1 MTSTRNFRERGEMYI
16 EGTYGSKASKEPLP
30 RRVVEILI
38 QDQARKS
45 DLKDKA
51 NLPCWQNVGRNL
63 FYP

>member
-1 MTSTRNFRERGEMYI
+1 MYI